1 MRVLAAVRQVDFRI
15 LITGALIAALCGAFW
30 LGSRYPSLQGKAT
43 ADPNEAL
50 STPLGFE
57 RHFPEPPS
65 DQTLKHIGWTAM
77 EWAVTNRQG
86 MTFGLL
92 LAAGM
97 LTIMFVTSC
106 TSSKWSGRPMISF
119 SL

>member
-1 MRVLAAVRQVDFRI
+1 MRVPAAVRRVDFRI

-77 EWAVTNRQG
+77 EWADPPGRSHPALCGSVPY
-86 MTFGLL
+86 
-92 LAAGM
+92 
-97 LTIMFVTSC
+97 LTYGEPNVLSRFHANPRLSD
-106 TSSKWSGRPMISF
+106 R
-119 SL
+119 